1 LRDDVCLSGLM
12 LVSNPENT
20 SSFFIFRFLD
30 ELVFTRFSTF
40 TSFTMKQYIYGLGNY
55 KRILSKGIC
64 LVGAL
69 AFLSNSVEAQTKMTP
84 AKIDALKT
92 ELTREIDKNQK
103 FSQEMVDMIFS
114 FGELGFQETE
124 TSKYLTDILKK
135 NGFTIEYGISGVPTA
150 WTAKWGSGKPVIAV
164 GSDIDCIP
172 KASQKPGVAYHDPIV
187 EGAPGHGEGHNSGQ
201 PLNVTAVLAL
211 KKVMERE
218 KIPGTIMLWPGVA
231 EEQLATKAY
240 YVRDGYFKDV
250 DACIFT
256 HVGNNLGTSYG
267 DGGMVGMISVRYDF
281 EGQASHAGGAPWRGK
296 SALDAVELMNIG
308 WNYHRE
314 HMEPT
319 QRSHYVITD
328 GGDQPNV
335 VPSKSSVWYYFRE
348 RSYPK
353 IMQMFEDGKR
363 IAEAAAKMTQTT
375 MKYEVLGSAWP
386 GHMNQPIAEAMY
398 ENIKMVGLPKWSD
411 EDQKLAKALQ
421 KEMQSP
427 TEPGKG
433 YDGLSTS
440 LSQLR
445 KPAAT
450 PGAGGGGSD
459 DIADISWNIPTI
471 VLSYPSNIPGLPG
484 HHWANAIAMATPIA
498 HKGVTAGA
506 KAEALT
512 LLDMFV
518 KPEILKNAWTY
529 FTDVQTK
536 DTKYMPLISKTDKPA
551 IHLNKKIMDEFR
563 PEMKKYYYDP
573 SKYATYLEQL
583 GIKYPTIREDKGA
596 TTTGGGN

>member
-1 LRDDVCLSGLM
+1 MKTLKNMLSCLAAILFLPGLA
-12 LVSNPENT
+12 S
-20 SSFFIFRFLD
+20 
-30 ELVFTRFSTF
+30 
-40 TSFTMKQYIYGLGNY
+40 
-55 KRILSKGIC
+55 
-64 LVGAL
+64 
-69 AFLSNSVEAQTKMTP
+69 AQVKLTP

-92 ELTREIDKNQK
+92 EMAKDIEGQK
-103 FSQEMVDMIFS
+103 KFTQEMVDMIFS
-114 FGELGFQETE
+114 FGELGFQEVE

-135 NGFTIEYGISGVPTA
+135 NGFTIEQGISGIPTA

-172 KASQKPGVAYHDPIV
+172 KASQKPGVAYHDPIIA
-187 EGAPGHGEGHNSGQ
+187 GAPGHGEGHNSGQ

-211 KKVMERE
+211 KKIMERE

-240 YVRDGYFKDV
+240 FVRDGYFKDV

-256 HVGNNLGTSYG
+256 HVSNNLGTSYG
-267 DGGMVGMISVRYDF
+267 DGGNNGMISVRFDF

-314 HMEPT
+314 HMETT

-335 VPSKSSVWYYFRE
+335 VPSKASVWYYFRE

-353 IMQMFEDGKR
+353 ITQMYKDGIR
-363 IAEAAAKMTQTT
+363 IAEAAAMMTETKMS
-375 MKYEVLGSAWP
+375 YEVLGSAWP

-398 ENIKMVGLPKWSD
+398 ENIKSVGLPKWSED
-411 EDQKLAKALQ
+411 DQKLARALQ
-421 KEMQSP
+421 KEVQSP
-427 TEPGKG
+427 ATGFGGEPAN
-433 YDGLSTS
+433 DGLSTS

-445 KPAAT
+445 KPMAT
-450 PGAGGGGSD
+450 ASSGGGGSD
-459 DIADISWNIPTI
+459 DIADISWNLPTI
-471 VLSYPSNIPGLPG
+471 VLGYPANIPGLPG

-506 KAEALT
+506 KAEAMT
-512 LLDMFV
+512 LLDLFV
-518 KPEILKNAWTY
+518 KPEILTNAWKY
-529 FTDVQTK
+529 FNEVQTK
-536 DTKYMPLISKTDKPA
+536 DTKYTALISKTDKPA
-551 IHLNKKIMDEFR
+551 VHLNKKIMEEFR

-583 GIKYPTIREDKGA
+583 GIKYPTVKESSG
-596 TTTGGGN
+596 TGK